1 MKIERM
7 NVSSL
12 KAFFGKLIK
21 TSFFDLGIEKEYH
34 VASYLTDLLAE
45 FARTD
50 RLYKIRDAE
59 GRKIQSVVEMII
71 NNQGESQ
78 EKPDWEREVRKQIG
92 DFTLFISGIFRDHV
106 IRGSHLN
113 YYINEGTKSYYLVSK
128 FDLEKGEGDPLV
140 FSKLSRGFEYYSGA
154 LDYMRRVYFK
164 PGKSEDPFSFYVH
177 QISRMKH

>member
-50 RLYKIRDAE
+50 RLYKITDAE

-78 EKPDWEREVRKQIG
+78 EKPDWEREFRKHIG

-106 IRGSHLN
+106 IRGSYLN
-113 YYINEGTKSYYLVSK
+113 YYINEGAKSYYLVSK

-154 LDYMRRVYFK
+154 LDYMRKVYFK
-164 PGKSEDPFSFYVH
+164 RGKSEDPFSFYAY

>member
-1 MKIERM
+1 MRIERM
-7 NVSSL
+7 NLSSL

-50 RLYKIRDAE
+50 RLYKIRDDE

-71 NNQGESQ
+71 NNQYESQ
-78 EKPDWEREVRKQIG
+78 EKPDWEREFRKHIG

-164 PGKSEDPFSFYVH
+164 PGKSEDPFSFYFH
-177 QISRMKH
+177 QISMMNH